1 MEQNKLQKDL
11 TLFQECVMWVKT
23 KPAEGERQQEKKK
36 KRENEFMNI
45 I

>member
-36 KRENEFMNI
+36 KEKTNL
-45 I
+45 